1 MVYYFNDAN
10 LDYLTYNPS
19 TLEMVVHFASGS
31 SIKLL
36 YVLDKH
42 FDAFTKSEDPYDYF
56 RYTLMTDNSIGR
68 G

>member
-1 MVYYFNDAN
+1 MIYHFNDSN

-19 TLEMVVHFASGS
+19 TLEMTIYFASGN

-42 FDAFTKSEDPYDYF
+42 FNELTDSDTPYDY
-56 RYTLMTDNSIGR
+56 LINVLLEDNSIGR

>member
-1 MVYYFNDAN
+1 MIYYFNDSRLN
-10 LDYLTYNPS
+10 YLTYDPS
-19 TLEMVVHFASGS
+19 SLEMIIHFASGS

-42 FDAFTKSEDPYDYF
+42 FYGITESDEPYDYF
-56 RYTLMTDNSIGR
+56 NDVLLSDSSVGR